1 MFKIEKYEFTKKLS
15 TKDKKTLKQI
25 YDDGVDEGYD
35 DGYNDG
41 YEEGES
47 SAVIQSLEIQKEGKE
62 EGYETAVSEFVDKVG
77 YLNLVQLQERTQCQ
91 ICYGDNI
98 NFNELISAIKT
109 LLENERA

>member
-15 TKDKKTLKQI
+15 AKDKKTLKQI
-25 YDDGVDEGYD
+25 YDDGVD
-35 DGYNDG
+35 DGHNDG

-47 SAVIQSLEIQKEGKE
+47 STVTETVKIQKEGKT

-109 LLENERA
+109 LLKNERA